1 MAERSIHTWLN
12 YILVGILILTFVAGI
27 SPRSEAG
34 ESRLPMSVVETEE
47 ENGVDTVRLRYP
59 IEDYR
64 GDGYTGQSRPS
75 IDLNDPRNLQRSVE
89 YDPATGRYRIVERIG
104 DRFFRA
110 PTWMTFE
117 EFMRYEQD
125 RQLRE
130 YFEKRSRI
138 ADLAERPSM
147 QPDLY
152 TGPELFNRLFGGTK
166 IEIRPQGN
174 VEMTMAVNSQRI
186 DNPVLLESQRKQTNF
201 DFDMNIQLNMTGQI
215 GDKLKLATDF
225 NTKAVFDFENQIKLG
240 YTGKEDQII
249 KSIEAGNVS
258 LPLRGT
264 LIRGN
269 QSLFGLKT
277 QFQFGRLTLTNVLS
291 QQKSQAQNLRIE
303 GGAQT
308 RKFDIKADEYEEN
321 KHFFLTHFFRDSYEQ
336 NLTRLPVVTSQVVIN
351 RVEVWVTNKT
361 RQTEGVREVVALM
374 DLGEKEKISNPAWVN
389 PGGET
394 LPSNQS
400 NFLYGTLTSSANN
413 PKLRDPITVINL
425 LEQDLNMRPVDEF
438 EKTSARLLAPT
449 EYTMHPQL
457 GYISLNQTLRSDE
470 ILGVAVEYTVNGR
483 LFKVGEFSTDVP
495 PNTDTT
501 NIKDKVL
508 VLKMLKSTSVRTR
521 LPIWD
526 LMMKNVYS
534 LNAFQ
539 VSNEDF
545 MLDVYYR
552 DPGGGDKRY
561 LPEGGDISGRQLIKV
576 FRLDQLNN
584 QLDPQP
590 DGRFDFVPGITINP
604 QNGRVY
610 FPVLEPFGDFL
621 RQAINNNNIAD
632 RYVFDLLYDSTKV
645 AAQQFPEFNRF
656 LLKGQYKSAVSSEIQ
671 LGAFNIPQG
680 SVTVS
685 AGGQI
690 LQENVHYT
698 VEYGLGRVRIIDEGI
713 INSGVPIDVKFEN
726 NLLFGIQTKSLMGT
740 RLDYW
745 VNNKLSLG
753 FTHMRLSEKP
763 FTQKVNIG
771 DDPIKNNILGFDLNY
786 ATQSPWMTKIFNAIT
801 HQDTEAPSRI
811 NASVEAAYFK
821 PGHAKGIQFE
831 DQGTVYLDDFE
842 GASVSYDYKY
852 PYTSWVLASTPRGMT
867 DQFGSEKFPE
877 ARRFNDLSYGY
888 NRAKL
893 SWYQIDNLFYS
904 QNERNPLRDN
914 REEREGLYTRLY
926 YERQLFPNRE
936 NPNLQNAALY
946 TFDMSFDPTEKG
958 PYNFETTGEP
968 GISAGID
975 ATGRLLAP
983 ETRWGG
989 VMRSIETN
997 DFEAA
1002 NIEFIQLWVLD
1013 PFLNTF
1019 GPREGNL
1026 YIHLGAV
1033 SEDIL
1038 RDGRKQYENG
1048 LPRPGGLT
1056 RVDTS
1061 AWGVTPSISNAITN
1075 AFDSDPEVI
1084 RQQDVGLDGLNDD
1097 DERTFFE
1104 DYLNTIQGLVTPEA
1118 FQRALNDPAKDNFI
1132 FPTNDIFAS
1141 NDGIITRY
1149 RDFNGP
1155 QANSSNNINSETNG
1169 NFKSEPDNED
1179 LNRDN
1184 TLNETEEYFQYRIDF
1199 SPEGLA
1205 NSKYIADRIVVP
1217 VTVNGVPDTAIWYQI
1232 KIPVEDFESR
1242 VGNIP
1247 DFRSI
1252 RYMRMVMA
1260 DFKQPV
1266 VLRFAEIGLV
1276 RNQWRKYTK
1285 SIGDPRETL
1294 PGDNDFATEFTITP
1308 VSVEE
1313 NTGRFPIPYAI
1324 PPGIERE
1331 QNISGYNNTFQNEQ
1345 ALSLQI
1351 CELADGDARAMYK
1364 ITDLD
1369 LRNFKRMRMFTHAE
1383 NLNSNR
1389 GLLLPIK
1396 DDDISVFIRLGADFT
1411 ENYYEYELPLKVT
1424 PPGNY
1429 NPNSDADRLRIW
1441 PAENNVDINLD
1452 SLPLIKQIRNNQ
1464 NFPLQ
1469 QPFVYSLGDGKRVTV
1484 KGNPDIGRSA
1494 ILMIGVRNPKR
1505 IAGDT
1510 ISTDDGL
1517 PKCAE
1522 VWVNELRLSGFD
1534 EQGGWAAI
1542 GRVDMQ
1548 LGNLG
1553 SLTVS
1558 GNMHTIGFGDL
1569 EQKLDQRYRDNYYQF
1584 DIAANLD
1591 LGKLIPEK
1599 AGIQIPVYANYSRS
1613 VSTPQYDPYE
1623 YDIKL
1628 EDKFRSIDADPTLTR
1643 AEKEALKDETKAV
1656 AQTVNTIKSVNV
1668 TNMRK
1673 IRTNPEKPVRAY
1685 DIENWNFTY
1694 AFTQVERGDPIM
1706 EYETITRHRGA
1717 LGYNY
1722 SVRPKYWEPF
1732 KNMRNNNKWLRP
1744 VKELNLNP
1752 YPATLA
1758 FNTELDRQFGESLIR
1773 DIGKD
1778 GLVIDPTYD
1787 KYFTWNRFFNYKHD
1801 LTRSIN
1807 FDYTTTT
1814 RARIDEPEGPIDTRE
1829 KKDSL
1834 RSNFWKFGR
1843 NVGFEQAVN
1852 INYNLPF
1859 RSIPLLDWLNGRVRY
1874 SSTFAWTSGSLVI
1887 PEWGNIASNS
1897 QNWQITGE
1905 ANMRTLYNK
1914 AAFLKPYAN
1923 ATKKLTKEEY
1933 ATSVERANTQKNNLQ
1948 ERINTRKAALEK
1960 KKDDIENAKQDTATT
1975 RDQLKVMVRERKD
1988 IKSDVR
1994 KLKSDKRAVAAGA
2007 NPALD
2012 LLMQPLTMLQRVS
2025 VSYDQ
2030 RRSTTLPG
2038 FMPVPKF
2045 FGQDF
2050 AAGAPGGDFILGGQ
2064 KDSLWLDRAAQQGWI
2079 STDTTLNLQFQQ
2091 SKTENLQIRFVVQ
2104 PFRDL
2109 RVDININKQRTEM
2122 YSEYFKKTGADEPFR
2137 HLSPQVGGS
2146 YSISFVSFRTIF
2158 QKIDQNNFSKA
2169 FRDFEALRQQ
2179 YSQQL
2184 GALNPNS
2191 VGIFQSDSVSLP
2203 NFKEGYGPYSP
2214 DVLIPAFM
2222 AAYTGKDPDKVKLNP
2237 LRTIPLPNWRITYN
2251 GFTKMKWG
2259 QKLFNNFNITHAY
2272 QNTFSISSYSSDL
2285 NYLGTP
2291 GFDGEDNYFVPSA
2304 LDTLSGNYYTLYNIP
2319 QIVIS
2324 ESFAPL
2330 IGVNISWKMKLITDF
2345 EFKKARTLGFNF
2357 LDYQLSETRSTEI
2370 TAGLGYALAN
2380 FKLPFKIRG
2389 KSITLENDINFKVDF
2404 SYRND
2409 RSVNLK
2415 LDQNIAE
2422 PTRGAKTISLSPTI
2436 DYVINQRMNFRIF
2449 YDFRKT
2455 TPATFASYPQRTSRG
2470 GITFRFNLAP

>member
-1 MAERSIHTWLN
+1 LQERSFYTWLN
-12 YILVGILILTFVAGI
+12 YSLLGVLVLTFLAGI
-27 SPRSEAG
+27 TPRSEAG
-34 ESRLPMSVVETEE
+34 EARAPMTSMESQEVASADSVP
-47 ENGVDTVRLRYP
+47 LRYP
-59 IEDYR
+59 IQDYR
-64 GDGYTGQSRPS
+64 GDGYTNEPRPS
-75 IDLNDPRNLQRSVE
+75 IDLNDPRNVKRTVE
-89 YDPATGRYRIVERIG
+89 YDPLTGRYKITERIG
-104 DRFFRA
+104 DQFLRA

-125 RQLRE
+125 KQVRD
-130 YFEKRSRI
+130 YFEKRSKI
-138 ADLAERPSM
+138 MDYAERKSQ

-152 TGPELFNRLFGGTK
+152 SGPELFNRLFGGTK
-166 IEIRPQGN
+166 IEIKPQGN

-249 KSIEAGNVS
+249 KSLEAGNVS

-277 QFQFGRLTLTNVLS
+277 QFQFGRLTMTNVLS
-291 QQKSQAQNLRIE
+291 QQKSQAQNIRIE

-321 KHFFLTHFFRDSYEQ
+321 KHYFITQYFRDTYEQ
-336 NLTRLPVVTSQVVIN
+336 NLRRMPIVTSQVVIN
-351 RVEVWVTNKT
+351 RAEVWVTNKT

-374 DLGEKEKISNPAWVN
+374 DLGEKEKVSNPTWMN
-389 PGGET
+389 PAGET

-400 NFLYGTLTSSANN
+400 NLLYATLTNPANN

-449 EYTMHPQL
+449 EYTLHPQL
-457 GYISLNQTLRSDE
+457 GYISLNQTMRSDE
-470 ILGVAVEYTVNGR
+470 ILGIAIEYTVNGR

-495 PNTDTT
+495 PSTDTT

-508 VLKMLKSTSVRTR
+508 VLKMLKSTSVRTL

-526 LMMKNVYS
+526 LMMKNVYT

-539 VSNEDF
+539 VNSEDF

-561 LPEGGDISGRQLIKV
+561 LPDGGDITGQQLIKV
-576 FRLDQLNN
+576 LRLDQLNN

-590 DGRFDFVPGITINP
+590 DGRFDFIPGITINP
-604 QNGRVY
+604 QNGRIY
-610 FPVLEPFGDFL
+610 FPVLEPFGEYL
-621 RQAINNNNIAD
+621 RRVINNNNIAD
-632 RYVFDLLYDSTKV
+632 RYVYDLLYDSTKV
-645 AAQQFPEFNRF
+645 TAQQSPEFNRF
-656 LLKGQYKSAVSSEIQ
+656 LLKGQYKSSVSSEIQ

-685 AGGQI
+685 AAGQI

-726 NLLFGIQTKSLMGT
+726 NLLFGIQTKSLIGT

-745 VNNKLSLG
+745 VNKNLSLG

-771 DDPIKNNILGFDLNY
+771 DDPIKNNIMGLDLNY
-786 ATQSPWMTKIFNAIT
+786 ATESKRLTKIFNAIT
-801 HQDTEAPSRI
+801 QQDTDAPSRI
-811 NASVEAAYFK
+811 NASAEAAYFK

-852 PYTSWVLASTPRGMT
+852 PYTSWVLASTPKGMPGM
-867 DQFGSEKFPE
+867 FGGEKFPE
-877 ARRFNDLSYGY
+877 ARRFNDLSYGF

-904 QNERNPLRDN
+904 QNDRNPLRNN
-914 REEREGLYTRLY
+914 RDEREGIYTRLY

-946 TFDMSFDPTEKG
+946 TFDMYFDPTEKG

-975 ATGRLLAP
+975 ANGKLNDP
-983 ETRWGG
+983 GSRWGG

-1061 AWGVTPSISNAITN
+1061 VWGVTPSISNAITN
-1075 AFDSDPEVI
+1075 AFDSDPEVV
-1084 RQQDVGLDGLNDD
+1084 RKQDVGLDGLDDD
-1097 DERTFFE
+1097 DERVFFE
-1104 DYLNTIQGLVTPEA
+1104 NYLTALQGILSPEEY
-1118 FQRALNDPAKDNFI
+1118 QRFLDDPSKDNFVY
-1132 FPTNDIFAS
+1132 PTNDAFS
-1141 NDGIITRY
+1141 PDDGILARY
-1149 RDFNGP
+1149 RNFNGP
-1155 QANSSNNINSETNG
+1155 QANSSNNINSTTNG
-1169 NFKSEPDNED
+1169 NFKAEPDNED

-1184 TLNETEEYFQYRIDF
+1184 TLNETEEFFQYRIDF

-1205 NSKYIADRIVVP
+1205 NSKFVTDRVVVP
-1217 VTVNGVPDTAIWYQI
+1217 VSVNGVPDTAVWYQI
-1232 KIPVEDFESR
+1232 KIPVEEFESR

-1247 DFRSI
+1247 DFRSV
-1252 RYMRMVMA
+1252 RYMRMVMS

-1294 PGDNDFATEFTITP
+1294 PGDNDFGTEFTITP

-1345 ALSLQI
+1345 SLSLQV

-1369 LRNFKRMRMFTHAE
+1369 LRNFKRLRMFTHAE
-1383 NLNSNR
+1383 NLNTNR
-1389 GLLLPIK
+1389 GMMLPIN
-1396 DDDISVFIRLGADFT
+1396 DNDISVFIRLGADFT

-1424 PPGNY
+1424 PAGQY
-1429 NPNSDADRLRIW
+1429 NPNSDADRLKIW
-1441 PAENNVDINLD
+1441 PAENNLDISLD
-1452 SLPLIKQIRNNQ
+1452 SLPLIKQLRNNQ
-1464 NFPLQ
+1464 GFPLQ
-1469 QPFVYSLGDGKRVTV
+1469 QPFVYDMGEGKRVTV
-1484 KGNPDIGRSA
+1484 RGNPDIGQA
-1494 ILMIGVRNPKR
+1494 AVLMIGVRNPKR
-1505 IAGDT
+1505 IVGDT
-1510 ISTDDGL
+1510 ILTDDGM

-1534 EQGGWAAI
+1534 EQGGWAAL

-1599 AGIQIPVYANYSRS
+1599 AGLQIPVYANYFRG

-1623 YDIKL
+1623 LDIKL
-1628 EDKFRSIDADPTLTR
+1628 EDKFRTIDADPTLTR
-1643 AEKEALKDETKAV
+1643 AEKDALKDETKQV
-1656 AQTVNTIKSVNV
+1656 AQTVTSIKSVNV

-1673 IRTNPEKPVRAY
+1673 IRTNSEKPIRAY

-1694 AFTQVERGDPIM
+1694 AFTQKELESPVV

-1722 SVRPKYWEPF
+1722 STRPKYWEPL
-1732 KNMRNNNKWLRP
+1732 KKIRNNNKWLRP
-1744 VKELNLNP
+1744 IKEFNLNP
-1752 YPATLA
+1752 YPGTLA
-1758 FNTELDRQFGESLIR
+1758 FNTELDRQFGETKIR
-1773 DIGKD
+1773 DIGND
-1778 GLVIDPTYD
+1778 GLVIDPTFD
-1787 KYFTWNRFFNYKHD
+1787 KFFTWNRFFNYKHD
-1801 LTRSIN
+1801 LSRSIN

-1814 RARIDEPEGPIDTRE
+1814 RARIDEPAGRIDTKE
-1829 KKDSL
+1829 KKDSVL
-1834 RSNFWKFGR
+1834 ENFWRFGR
-1843 NVGFEQAVN
+1843 SVGFEQAFN
-1852 INYNLPF
+1852 ANYTFPF
-1859 RSIPLLDWLNGRVRY
+1859 RSIPLLDWLNGKVRY
-1874 SSTFAWTSGSLVI
+1874 GSTFGWTAASLVI
-1887 PEWGNIASNS
+1887 PEWGNIVSNS
-1897 QNWQITGE
+1897 QTWQITGE

-1914 AAFLKPYAN
+1914 AAFLKPYAG
-1923 ATKKLTKEEY
+1923 ATKKLTKTEY
-1933 ATSVERANTQKNNLQ
+1933 AATVERANTQKNNLA
-1948 ERINTRKAALEK
+1948 ERITAREAAMEK
-1960 KKDDIENAKQDTATT
+1960 KKDEIEQAKQDTATT
-1975 RDQLKVMVRERKD
+1975 RDQMKILVRQRKD
-1988 IKSDVR
+1988 IKNDVR
-1994 KLKSDKRAVAAGA
+1994 KLKSDKRAVTTGA
-2007 NPALD
+2007 NPAID
-2012 LLMQPLTMLQRVS
+2012 ILMQPLTMLQRVS

-2030 RRSTTLPG
+2030 KRATTLPG

-2050 AAGAPGGDFILGGQ
+2050 NYNAPGGDFILGAQ
-2064 KDSLWLDRAAQQGWI
+2064 KDSNWLSGAAAKGWI
-2079 STDTTLNLQFQQ
+2079 SEDTTLNLQFQQ
-2091 SKTENLQIRFVVQ
+2091 SKSENLQVRFVVQ

-2109 RVDININKQRTEM
+2109 RVDINLNKQNTQI
-2122 YSEYFKKTGADEPFR
+2122 YTEYFKKTGADVPFR
-2137 HLSPQVGGS
+2137 HLSPQVDGS
-2146 YSISFVSFRTIF
+2146 YSISFISFRTIF
-2158 QKIDQNNFSKA
+2158 QKIDQNNFSNA
-2169 FRDFEALRQQ
+2169 FREFEALRQE

-2191 VGIFQSDSVSLP
+2191 VGIFQNDSISLP
-2203 NFKEGYGPYSP
+2203 NFMEGYGPYSP
-2214 DVLIPAFM
+2214 DVLIPAFL
-2222 AAYTGKDPDKVKLNP
+2222 AAYTGKDPNKVKLNP

-2285 NYLGTP
+2285 NFLGSP
-2291 GFDGEDNYFVPSA
+2291 GFDGEDVYFVPSA
-2304 LDTLSGNYYTLYNIP
+2304 LDTLSGNFYNLYNIP
-2319 QIVIS
+2319 QVTIS
-2324 ESFAPL
+2324 EQFAPL
-2330 IGVNISWKMKLITDF
+2330 IGVSINWKMKLITDF
-2345 EFKKARTLGFNF
+2345 QFKKARTLGFNF
-2357 LDYQLSETRSTEI
+2357 LDFQLSETRSTEM
-2370 TAGLGYALAN
+2370 TAGLGYSLAN

-2389 KSITLENDINFKVDF
+2389 KSITLDNDINFKVDF
-2404 SYRND
+2404 SFRSD

-2449 YDFRKT
+2449 YDYRKT
-2455 TPATFASYPQRTSRG
+2455 VPATFASYPQRTSRG